1 MIEAIKNLAKKE
13 HNELCELANDLTYIE
28 AYNKLDGYN
37 LTSEPITIGENE
49 KLLGINE
56 FFDVKYKH
64 IETSVFRTKGDKCEV
79 WEEFFL
85 NFRMCAAYD
94 GEVELIEQ

>member
-13 HNELCELANDLTYIE
+13 YNELCELVNDLTYIE

-64 IETSVFRTKGDKCEV
+64 IETSIFRVDKNKCEV
-79 WEEFFL
+79 WEEFDL
-85 NFRMCAAYD
+85 SVHYTA
-94 GEVELIEQ
+94 